1 MCDTEATFQTCPKTL
16 RHLWRHACQG
26 ELLMQT
32 FDEAV
37 MLSRIHIIAIIV
49 VVDLAPIHCHFRSRR
64 PQAQQPL
71 YQDDHTATGPAH
83 LLSKNL
89 FVAVVVVFSVFWLL

>member
-1 MCDTEATFQTCPKTL
+1 MY
-16 RHLWRHACQG
+16 
-26 ELLMQT
+26 T

-37 MLSRIHIIAIIV
+37 MLSRIVIIAIIA

-71 YQDDHTATGPAH
+71 YADVYTATGPAQ
-83 LLSKNL
+83 LLTQKV
-89 FVAVVVVFSVFWLL
+89 FVAVVVVVF